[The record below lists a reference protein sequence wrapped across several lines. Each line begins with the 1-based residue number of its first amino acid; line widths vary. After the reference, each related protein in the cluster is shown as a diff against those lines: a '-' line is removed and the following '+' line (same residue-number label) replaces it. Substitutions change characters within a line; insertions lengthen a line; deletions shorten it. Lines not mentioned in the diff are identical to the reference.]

1 MIVINLGLCCSVMPV
16 NAVQSLYL
24 SAYYDTHINQI
35 HKDFLD
41 VLPHTHAIIY
51 TRVPRGLILSVAEEE
66 IFNPS
71 SYLIKKSGTQ
81 ILNPIISVLQ
91 KYKNNCVVESHTDE
105 NISANNLYSEDWE
118 ISIAR
123 ANAIADYLVKVG
135 QIPSDRIFPL
145 GFGEMMPLKENVS
158 KQGFR
163 DRRID
168 FVIFDYHVTR

>member
-1 MIVINLGLCCSVMPV
+1 M
-16 NAVQSLYL
+16 
-24 SAYYDTHINQI
+24 
-35 HKDFLD
+35 
-41 VLPHTHAIIY
+41 
-51 TRVPRGLILSVAEEE
+51 
-66 IFNPS
+66 
-71 SYLIKKSGTQ
+71 
-81 ILNPIISVLQ
+81 Q

-145 GFGEMMPLKENVS
+145 GFGEMMPFKENVS
-158 KQGFR
+158 KKGFR